1 MEIFQFPKLFHLG
14 VKFSITITRDQKL
27 FNISTPFIFI
37 GYNST
42 RKTFHT
48 SSAWKSL
55 PNTFPMNAACVNGQ
69 NDKDDPFDEE
79 DSNWNEFMAFVNH
92 VRSTIQ
98 IFNREKIELTLRLL
112 PVDPTSTM
120 INKICQLQ
128 DIIAPDQSKIQHHN
142 Q

>member
-1 MEIFQFPKLFHLG
+1 
-14 VKFSITITRDQKL
+14 
-27 FNISTPFIFI
+27 
-37 GYNST
+37 
-42 RKTFHT
+42 
-48 SSAWKSL
+48 
-55 PNTFPMNAACVNGQ
+55 MNAACVNGQ

-112 PVDPTSTM
+112 SVDPTSTM